1 MFIWGRCS
9 NGRMGFSPS
18 ATVEL
23 PHEIQLPGG
32 AERWH
37 PICVAAGGRHSM
49 CMALPRH
56 TVTDHERR
64 LTNMS
69 DSESMFGDR
78 ASLGDF
84 FGTTSPN
91 MPIRTSRTP
100 RHNALCSLC
109 STFCMFYRAWC
120 RHCCAQAKSH
130 MVVQLHAHVIP
141 H

>member
-1 MFIWGRCS
+1 MALTDKGHMFIWGRCS
-9 NGRMGFSPS
+9 NGRMGFSPA

-69 DSESMFGDR
+69 DTEHSFGDR
-78 ASLGDF
+78 SLLEERTSGASP
-84 FGTTSPN
+84 S
-91 MPIRTSRTP
+91 MPIR
-100 RHNALCSLC
+100 ALKLLP
-109 STFCMFYRAWC
+109 YR
-120 RHCCAQAKSH
+120 
-130 MVVQLHAHVIP
+130 L
-141 H
+141 